1 MKIIVKEEKKG
12 ELKEKKLDL
21 IKALFPSIN
30 NVEENINIP
39 ERKFREPAVQDMMDK
54 MDERY
59 QKMVSQ
65 MIDAIEE
72 VLTRN
77 RGE

>member
-1 MKIIVKEEKKG
+1 MKVIVEEEKEG
-12 ELKEKKLDL
+12 ELKEKKLEL

-30 NVEENINIP
+30 NIEENINIP

-54 MDERY
+54 LDERY
-59 QKMVSQ
+59 QKMQSQ

-72 VLTRN
+72 VLIRN